1 MTEEWPA
8 AALVK
13 GTAAPRYAGFW
24 LRFAAYVIDIVLLS
38 IVEAVLAI
46 GVLVMVPHDTRAL
59 ANVLPVSS
67 AIAWA
72 YFAVFESSPL
82 RATVGKYALGLYVSD
97 LRGDPIGFGRATAR
111 YWLKLVSNLTLLVG
125 WIMAGFTPR
134 KQALHDMLAGT
145 LVLRR
150 AAETALAPDASA
162 ANLDDYWDGSRWV
175 SPATLPSEG

>member
-1 MTEEWPA
+1 MTEEWQA
-8 AALVK
+8 GALVR
-13 GTAAPRYAGFW
+13 GTAGPRYAGFW
-24 LRFAAYVIDIVLLS
+24 LRFAAYLIDSVLLFT
-38 IVEAVLAI
+38 VEAVLAV
-46 GVLVMVPHDTRAL
+46 GVLFMAPHDVRAL

-72 YFAVFESSPL
+72 YFALFESSPL

-97 LRGDPIGFGRATAR
+97 LHGDPIGFRRASAR
-111 YWLKLVSNLTLLVG
+111 YWLKLVSSLTLLVG

-150 AAETALAPDASA
+150 AAETALAPYALA
-162 ANLDDYWDGSRWV
+162 ATLDDYWDGSRWV
-175 SPATLPSEG
+175 STATLPGEG